1 MIRKTSSLIRTH
13 DRKKGIPGLRTTKPE
28 ENPAAQ
34 LLRVSHTQF
43 IVSRELHHSLQ
54 TLVSYGQGLFIVS
67 FVISETGLQTP
78 GHQEAPFTFGRACI
92 VGPVTR
98 FIEFF
103 RQREHRL
110 GTTIPSQS

>member
-1 MIRKTSSLIRTH
+1 MIRRPPRSTLF
-13 DRKKGIPGLRTTKPE
+13 PYTTLFRSPE

-67 FVISETGLQTP
+67 FVISETGLHTP
-78 GHQEAPFTFGRACI
+78 DLQEPPWTFGRACI
-92 VGPVTR
+92 VEPVTL

-110 GTTIPSQS
+110 GTANFSPS